1 MRKIALLTSERVTC
15 QVNDGGYVYVC
26 VSILQLYAWDG
37 CGTATGY
44 AKHMH
49 RYHSNG
55 KSRHYYWL
63 SVSYFYYLHSLPS
76 AEEDYELIGPPEYA
90 WLNTCISPYQCAPFS
105 CTHITEEVRK
115 FWTATFSCYLLRATL
130 LVVGGR
136 AEDFGSSM
144 SWQVNACPDC
154 NTLSTSLK
162 STEKMNWSVFFL
174 YYINYFLHVFS
185 HTRYFIIDLHI

>member
-1 MRKIALLTSERVTC
+1 MRKIALLTSDRVTC

-76 AEEDYELIGPPEYA
+76 AEEDYELIGPPEYV

-105 CTHITEEVRK
+105 CTYNTYNRRRK
-115 FWTATFSCYLLRATL
+115 EILNCYIFLLFVVCYLT
-130 LVVGGR
+130 
-136 AEDFGSSM
+136 SSRGK
-144 SWQVNACPDC
+144 SWRLWVIHVMTSEC
-154 NTLSTSLK
+154 LSRL
-162 STEKMNWSVFFL
+162 
-174 YYINYFLHVFS
+174 
-185 HTRYFIIDLHI
+185 